1 MARLNGNSILANFS
15 GKIHNVV
22 IAKWNGITYIRGLP
36 SDIRPKKRTER
47 QLINQERFKLA
58 NHLVTLFR
66 PLFKVSI
73 EQEIGQS
80 ASSSAMSAMLRHAIT
95 GEYPN
100 LSLDHSRLLVARGSL
115 PPATNAR
122 CESTEAGVL
131 KFDWTDETNAT
142 SKMYEYY
149 LNHAVLVAYCDGA
162 VYFDLNGVNRS
173 RLSGELKYPSLS
185 GKKVHTWIFFRND
198 DFKLK
203 SDSVYT
209 GEVEVR

>member
-36 SDIRPKKRTER
+36 DNIRPKKRTER
-47 QLINQERFKLA
+47 QELNQERFKLA

-73 EQEIGQS
+73 EQVVGQS
-80 ASSSAMSAMLRHAIT
+80 ASSSAMSSMLRNAIT
-95 GEYPN
+95 GVYPN
-100 LSLDHSRLLVARGSL
+100 LSLDHSRLQVARGSL

-122 CESTEAGVL
+122 CESIEEGVL
-131 KFDWTDETNAT
+131 RFHWTDETNAN
-142 SKMYEYY
+142 SKLYDYN
-149 LNHAVLVAYCDGA
+149 LNHAVLVANCDGA
-162 VYFDLNGVNRS
+162 VYFDLNGVIRGM
-173 RLSGELKYPSLS
+173 LSGELRMPTLS
-185 GKKVHTWIFFRND
+185 GKKVHTWIFFRSD

-209 GEVEVR
+209 GEVVVS